1 MIYRH
6 PERTLQDNE
15 VTELHGRVV
24 NALEA
29 SFHAELRK

>member
-1 MIYRH
+1 M
-6 PERTLQDNE
+6 QDNE

>member
-1 MIYRH
+1 M
-6 PERTLQDNE
+6 
-15 VTELHGRVV
+15 V